1 MKPALKILFEDNH
14 LIVIDK
20 PVLLPTMGV
29 AEGDESLVT
38 RVKDYLRSRYNK
50 PGNIYLGVVSRLDS
64 HVSGVIVLA
73 RTSKAASRL
82 AEQFRRRTSGKT
94 YLAIVSDHCDF
105 ADSGRLEHRIIK
117 NESQHRMMALPK
129 AAAESSLEKQAVLVY
144 RTVGQIPGQRLLE
157 IQLETGRKHQIRVQL
172 AACGCPIVGDRK
184 YDSPL
189 PFAAGIALHSY
200 RLEIEHPT
208 LKLPLA
214 FQAIPPAC
222 WKIARFGYDG
232 T

>member
-1 MKPALKILFEDNH
+1 MKPLLKIFYEDNH

-38 RVKDYLRSRYNK
+38 RVKDYLRTKYNK
-50 PGNIYLGVVSRLDS
+50 LGNIYVGVVSRLDS

-73 RTSKAASRL
+73 RTSKAAGRL
-82 AEQFRRRTSGKT
+82 ADQFRRRTSGKT
-94 YLAIVSDHCDF
+94 YLAIISDHHDF
-105 ADSGRLEHRIIK
+105 ADSGRLEHRLLK
-117 NESQHRMMALPK
+117 NESQHRMIVLPES
-129 AAAESSLEKQAVLVY
+129 AANRAGEKRAVLVY
-144 RTVGQIPGQRLLE
+144 RTVGRNQGQRLLE
-157 IQLETGRKHQIRVQL
+157 IQLETGRKHQIRVQF
-172 AACGCPIVGDRK
+172 AACGCPIIGDRK
-184 YDSPL
+184 YNSPL
-189 PFAAGIALHSY
+189 PFAEGIALHSH

-208 LKLPLA
+208 LKKSLA
-214 FQAIPPAC
+214 FQSLPPAC